1 MRHIFLFLFISP
13 LLIYSQD
20 GPFYFTHNNIQREYY
35 LHIPQNLPVN
45 SPIVYVFHGWGG
57 GGGSMM
63 SYTAFNFLSD
73 QYNFAVCY
81 PTALIDGDG
90 GNSGLTSWNTNG
102 LSDVDFIHALNDSLD
117 NQYLFDDDRI
127 FATGFSYGA
136 EMCFHLSRCQNS
148 NVIDAI
154 APLAGSIFNYMNIC
168 TPSTNISTL
177 VLHGTNDNVVNFN
190 GGNFPGYGPYM
201 SANDI
206 VSDLVIYNSC
216 ILDTSYSLLDLNND
230 NNLTDVTKYHNLNSG
245 VKVWFYTVNNGNH
258 SWFDVAPW
266 GVDDFWA
273 SEEIWNFFSQIG
285 SNTTYLNDINHKM
298 NDRCLIKII
307 DVLGRAIKDTKNQPI
322 FYIYDD
328 GTVEKK
334 IIFE

>member
-1 MRHIFLFLFISP
+1 MKKLLLLSFIFP
-13 LLIYSQD
+13 LLICGQD

-35 LHIPQNLPVN
+35 LHIPNNLPAN

-57 GGGSMM
+57 DGNGMM
-63 SYTAFNFLSD
+63 NYTAFNSLSD
-73 QYNFAVCY
+73 QFNFAVCY

-102 LSDVDFIHALNDSLD
+102 LSDVDFIHALNDALLI
-117 NQYLFDDDRI
+117 QHLFDEDRI

-177 VLHGTNDNVVNFN
+177 VLHGTNDNVINYN
-190 GGNFPGYGPYM
+190 GGYFPNYGPYM
-201 SANDI
+201 SASDI

-216 ILDTSYSLLDLNND
+216 ILDTSYSLFDLNND
-230 NNLTDVTKYHNLNSG
+230 NNLTDVIKYHNLSTG
-245 VKVWFYTVNNGNH
+245 TKIWFYTVNNGSH

-285 SNTTYLNDINHKM
+285 STTTSVNNTNHII
-298 NDRCLIKII
+298 NDRYLVKII
-307 DVLGRAIKDTKNQPI
+307 DLLGRESNEIKNQPLL
-322 FYIYDD
+322 YMYSD

-334 IIFE
+334 IILE